1 VSWPVERRAG
11 LAGELHA
18 RPLGAGGRLVELLEV
33 HRPAVVLGS
42 RQSLDEV
49 DATAAASGGVDV
61 VRRRSGGGG
70 VLLTPAGQAWIDVT
84 IGRDDPLWHDDVGIS
99 FAWLGAA
106 WATAL
111 AGFGLRPVVH
121 EGRLITTAWSRTV
134 CFAGLGPG
142 EVTVYGSKLVGI
154 SQRRTRDGAR
164 FQCLVHRRW
173 DPAALLGLL
182 ALDEGVRATAAAE
195 LAAVAIGLDR
205 PSEQVLGSLVAAL
218 PA

>member
-1 VSWPVERRAG
+1 MTWRVERRAG
-11 LAGELHA
+11 SAGELHA
-18 RPLGAGGRLVELLEV
+18 RALDGGGRLVELLEV

-49 DATAAASGGVDV
+49 DAPAADARGVEV

-84 IGRDDPLWHDDVGIS
+84 IGRDDPLWHDDVGVA

-106 WATAL
+106 WARAL
-111 AGFGLRPVVH
+111 AGFGLQPSVH
-121 EGRLITTAWSRTV
+121 EGQLVTTAWSRAM

-142 EVTVYGSKLVGI
+142 EVTVEGRKLVGI

-164 FQCLVHRRW
+164 FQCIVHRRW
-173 DPAALLGLL
+173 EPAELLGLL
-182 ALDEGVRATAAAE
+182 ALEEVTRTTAAGE
-195 LAAVAIGLDR
+195 LAGVAIGLDR
-205 PSEQVLGSLVAAL
+205 PAEQVLAALVAAL
-218 PA
+218 PV